1 MLVPGDRLAD
11 RYRIVGVLGSGG
23 MATVHRAV
31 DERLERDVALKI
43 LLPNHAADPA
53 MARRFEREARA
64 MAAVAHPG
72 VVAVFDVDPGD
83 PAAGREPFF
92 VMELCPGGSLAT
104 RLVDGRRL
112 TPDEL
117 VPILVSVADGLDGLH
132 RARLVHRDIKPSN
145 ILFATDRAKV
155 GDLGLAQTEL
165 DAGPAA
171 ITAPGTAIGTLA
183 YLAPEVLRGARAGP
197 AADVF
202 ALATVAFLGLTGQV
216 PRPAASMADL
226 LRAVGRPPPLV
237 SAVAPDLGTAFDA
250 ALAAALSTM
259 ASDRPDAIAFGS
271 ALTAGFGRWVRS
283 GRPGTVD
290 GGSVAMG
297 QAPRTG
303 PVEDRSMAD
312 ATTAKAM
319 SLAPTAPIGVTGN
332 RARGIAGPD
341 AGPDEQRRAPTTAP
355 VRQRTSPG
363 PATWLPIAAAVVL
376 IGLAAAI
383 LPGLLAPGGT
393 GPSPT
398 SPRPSRAAAS
408 TASPSLSPSP
418 ALASPSP
425 SPVPSPTIDPALAA
439 LAAVDAAISRARGG
453 PDGLKGKEANELES
467 LAAKVRR
474 DLDAGDRAAA
484 LADAGTL
491 DDRVRKATERIG
503 VEDRDRLRAA
513 SADLAGA
520 LGG

>member
-1 MLVPGDRLAD
+1 
-11 RYRIVGVLGSGG
+11 
-23 MATVHRAV
+23 
-31 DERLERDVALKI
+31 
-43 LLPNHAADPA
+43 
-53 MARRFEREARA
+53 
-64 MAAVAHPG
+64 
-72 VVAVFDVDPGD
+72 
-83 PAAGREPFF
+83 
-92 VMELCPGGSLAT
+92 
-104 RLVDGRRL
+104 
-112 TPDEL
+112 
-117 VPILVSVADGLDGLH
+117 
-132 RARLVHRDIKPSN
+132 
-145 ILFATDRAKV
+145 
-155 GDLGLAQTEL
+155 
-165 DAGPAA
+165 
-171 ITAPGTAIGTLA
+171 
-183 YLAPEVLRGARAGP
+183 
-197 AADVF
+197 
-202 ALATVAFLGLTGQV
+202 
-216 PRPAASMADL
+216 
-226 LRAVGRPPPLV
+226 
-237 SAVAPDLGTAFDA
+237 
-250 ALAAALSTM
+250 
-259 ASDRPDAIAFGS
+259 
-271 ALTAGFGRWVRS
+271 
-283 GRPGTVD
+283 
-290 GGSVAMG
+290 
-297 QAPRTG
+297 
-303 PVEDRSMAD
+303 MAD

-332 RARGIAGPD
+332 RAGGIAGPD

-398 SPRPSRAAAS
+398 SARPSRAAAS

-418 ALASPSP
+418 ALASPSA

-484 LADAGTL
+484 LADARTL

-513 SADLAGA
+513 SADLVGA